1 MREKESGHVM
11 KSTETGVKCI
21 GTQNWRVKNRF
32 KKKKKSY
39 GKGYI
44 LGETTYQT
52 TVVGFDIKSDS

>member
-1 MREKESGHVM
+1 M

-21 GTQNWRVKNRF
+21 GTQNWRAKNRF

-44 LGETTYQT
+44 LGETTYLT
-52 TVVGFDIKSDS
+52 PVVGFDIKSDS